1 MSTQQTSNQR
11 ESSNTPPDH
20 LGLLI
25 ASILMMAIGWGGL
38 YQLITTSL
46 PRIGGELWV
55 FFMLLQI
62 AVTGTSLPFVRFLNV
77 RFTSLMDEVPPSGV
91 VVRQSVWIGLFVVTC
106 AWLQIPRALS
116 VPLAIFVAFVF
127 IVVEIFLRT
136 RELAAERG

>member
-1 MSTQQTSNQR
+1 MSTQQSSNRR

-20 LGLLI
+20 LGLLL
-25 ASILMMAIGWGGL
+25 ASILMMVIGWGGIF
-38 YQLITTSL
+38 QLVTTSL
-46 PRIGGELWV
+46 PRIGGELWI

-116 VPLAIFVAFVF
+116 APLAIFVALVF
-127 IVVEIFLRT
+127 IVVEVFLRT